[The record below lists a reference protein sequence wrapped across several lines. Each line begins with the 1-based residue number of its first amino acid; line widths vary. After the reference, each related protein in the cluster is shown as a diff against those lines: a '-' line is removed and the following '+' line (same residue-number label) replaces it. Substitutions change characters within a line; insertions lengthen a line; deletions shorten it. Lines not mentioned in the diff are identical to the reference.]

1 MKIIKTYQQLF
12 ESKKDEFT
20 NSFEHSE
27 FDNFLSLIRRWENST
42 GKRVFWGLTEK
53 RFWDMYVR
61 PGYEFLVAP
70 VPNEDNPPRLAGI
83 LLDPHGNIT
92 NACDNTDR
100 NIDLSIV
107 KEIVKNTKIK
117 RESVPSEVVE
127 LVKDLSLTAID
138 LGYEIQSSWNL
149 DAVTGK
155 QFFVGI
161 SSKLGKELLSK
172 GSDFADLI
180 EQLTLHLQDT
190 QYSLYNFVYEAYVE
204 ESRLIEFTQTCQ
216 SENTPTIF
224 SDLKFVSITGPGL
237 LGDYKTFMNKFGS
250 TLPKGEFDLVD
261 FMRERNYV
269 IKKCRLVF
277 ESKETY

>member
-61 PGYEFLVAP
+61 PDYEFLVAP

-92 NACDNTDR
+92 NACDNTNR

-155 QFFVGI
+155 EFFVGI
-161 SSKLGKELLSK
+161 NSKLGKELLSK

-190 QYSLYNFVYEAYVE
+190 QYSLYNFVYQAFVE

-224 SDLKFVSITGPGL
+224 SDLKFVSITGPAL
-237 LGDYKTFMNKFGS
+237 LGDYKKFMNKFGS